1 MLCVSEQVSM
11 PELPSLDLVA
21 SQVAT
26 ERATMSSHA
35 ESLDTKAGVVLGF
48 AGVLVGLGS
57 TAQATISREVAFQ
70 IGLGFAVLAALLAAL
85 SFLPRRYPVL
95 EVARLREN
103 NLTAPVEDTKLEL
116 LDTEI
121 VMVDEAA
128 SLVRKKGQGVQASVI
143 SLALGASLVVAG
155 TLADTGGH
163 VHV

>member
-1 MLCVSEQVSM
+1 MN
-11 PELPSLDLVA
+11 
-21 SQVAT
+21 
-26 ERATMSSHA
+26 SHA

-57 TAQATISREVAFQ
+57 TARTAISSELAFQ

-85 SFLPRRYPVL
+85 SFLPRRYPVI
-95 EVARLREN
+95 EVGRLREN
-103 NLTAPVEDTKLEL
+103 NLTAPAEETKLEL

-128 SLVRKKGQGVQASVI
+128 SLVRKKGWRVQASVI
-143 SLALGASLVVAG
+143 SLAVGASLVVAG
-155 TLADTGGH
+155 TLGGTGGH